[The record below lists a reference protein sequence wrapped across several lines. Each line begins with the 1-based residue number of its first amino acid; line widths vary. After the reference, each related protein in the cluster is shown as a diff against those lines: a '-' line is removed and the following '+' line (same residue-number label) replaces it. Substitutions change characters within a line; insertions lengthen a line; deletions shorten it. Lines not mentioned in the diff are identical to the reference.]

1 MSASDQFTQG
11 AEVASGS
18 HNPASVSSIPT
29 PASNFAGHLPAD
41 TMRSPA
47 AGACRAG
54 GAGRDP
60 WVDAMLAKAAANKA
74 RPAWWFARASTNLWT
89 TGQHAAAVRALRQ
102 LSWDGACGPKLSRIV
117 CQEGRKELDQ
127 ALRSLCIGLVLCRVP
142 LPTC

>member
-41 TMRSPA
+41 TMRSP
-47 AGACRAG
+47 
-54 GAGRDP
+54 
-60 WVDAMLAKAAANKA
+60 
-74 RPAWWFARASTNLWT
+74 
-89 TGQHAAAVRALRQ
+89 AAVRALRQ